1 MQCMNCSGD
10 IPPQWVNAIQKNE
23 CPGCGEAIM
32 DEASK
37 ELLDELR
44 SAMERMPNDPEGLAG
59 WLLSNYR
66 LRKVG
71 DAEPTDFHR
80 ARPAQPERFD
90 NLKIADN
97 PKNVFLHRAG
107 MTRELAR
114 RQQTLSEIASHI
126 NDVGDGTVSVDLEE
140 VDEYE
145 GLDEYEAL
153 ALAQSNS
160 AVGGSSARKAL
171 HNNALLIQGEGPPV
185 TSVEAE
191 AIAQALGQQ
200 MPAPQD
206 DLPPALQA
214 DRHKRLRAQHDLA
227 SGGKP
232 GAFSRG
238 S

>member
-1 MQCMNCSGD
+1 
-10 IPPQWVNAIQKNE
+10 V
-23 CPGCGEAIM
+23 GE
-32 DEASK
+32 
-37 ELLDELR
+37 
-44 SAMERMPNDPEGLAG
+44 
-59 WLLSNYR
+59 
-66 LRKVG
+66 
-71 DAEPTDFHR
+71 
-80 ARPAQPERFD
+80 
-90 NLKIADN
+90 
-97 PKNVFLHRAG
+97 
-107 MTRELAR
+107 
-114 RQQTLSEIASHI
+114 
-126 NDVGDGTVSVDLEE
+126 GTVSVDLDE
-140 VDEYE
+140 VDEHE

-153 ALAQSNS
+153 ALAQSKS

-171 HNNALLIQGEGPPV
+171 HNNSLLIQGEGPPV